1 MVDIKAQWLIEA
13 THLQVILCF
22 SISIKAFRLDRYH
35 HASLLGYKLVLGCTQ
50 WPIFFYQHLS
60 VHIPLEPQIP
70 VLGIHSTHPLPC
82 AYNTNPELLS
92 ITTSLVIL
100 KYRKQP

>member
-1 MVDIKAQWLIEA
+1 MVDIKALWLIEA

-22 SISIKAFRLDRYH
+22 STNIKAFHLDRYN
-35 HASLLGYKLVLGCTQ
+35 HALLLGYKLVLEWTQ
-50 WPIFFYQHLS
+50 WSIFFYQHLS

-70 VLGIHSTHPLPC
+70 VLGIHSIHLLPC
-82 AYNTNPELLS
+82 AYNTHPELLS

-100 KYRKQP
+100 KYWKQP